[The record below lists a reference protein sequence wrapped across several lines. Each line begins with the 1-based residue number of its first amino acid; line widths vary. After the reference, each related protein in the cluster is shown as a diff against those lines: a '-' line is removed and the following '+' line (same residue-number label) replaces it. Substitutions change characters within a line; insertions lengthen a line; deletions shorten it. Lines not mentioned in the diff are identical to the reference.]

1 MFGIAR
7 DGVNIVVPARE
18 INAAIAQLG
27 ERQTEDLKV
36 PGSIPGLGTFAQLL
50 PVLNSGSHPDG
61 GQFLVQSPRKVS
73 FPPPSGLGP
82 IVLAARPARIGLSG
96 GGGASGGEPEPIR
109 GTWVRSPGAPG
120 FLSTCLCAWCLS
132 VCLSFCLCL
141 CVWLCVS
148 VLCVCLPVRVVFH
161 NYECAYASG
170 MTIRTTWLLTCASV
184 SQPFCLKVRVGPLR

>member
-7 DGVNIVVPARE
+7 DGVDRVVPARE

-36 PGSIPGLGTFAQLL
+36 PGSIPGLGIFARLL
-50 PVLNSGSHPDG
+50 PVLDSDSHPDG

-73 FPPPSGLGP
+73 FPRPSGVGP
-82 IVLAARPARIGLSG
+82 IVLAARPARIELSG

-109 GTWVRSPGAPG
+109 GTWVQSPGAPG
-120 FLSTCLCAWCLS
+120 FLSTCLCACCLS

-141 CVWLCVS
+141 RVWLCVS
-148 VLCVCLPVRVVFH
+148 VLCVCLPVRVVFD
-161 NYECAYASG
+161 NYECAHASG
-170 MTIRTTWLLTCASV
+170 MAIRTTRLLTCASV
-184 SQPFCLKVRVGPLR
+184 S